1 MTEVSG
7 ADQESLLVARAVDR
21 SIHHRTVLTSRRSRP
36 EIDMNGVCQ
45 SLNREENGLDRSSS
59 RALNRPIAHRSMYLA
74 PHLDMSLATAPVA
87 LQVLPGEAPENVPT
101 AEAQQPL
108 RWAAVEILE
117 GVLNHGA
124 FLKCA

>member
-59 RALNRPIAHRSMYLA
+59 RALNRPIAHRSMYLV
-74 PHLDMSLATAPVA
+74 PHLDMSLAPSLATAPVA
-87 LQVLPGEAPENVPT
+87 LQVLPGEAPENVP
-101 AEAQQPL
+101 
-108 RWAAVEILE
+108 
-117 GVLNHGA
+117 
-124 FLKCA
+124 